1 MRVFKTKI
9 FHQWAEDIKLDNA
22 VLCRTTEE
30 LIQGRYEACL
40 GSNLYKKRIAFG
52 GKGKSGGLRLIIA
65 FKQEKKVFFVYG
77 FKKNKKGNIAKKEV
91 EALKEQAQTYLM
103 LNEEQ
108 IQKAIET
115 KKFIEIL

>member
-1 MRVFKTKI
+1 MRVFKTKV
-9 FHQWAEDIKLDNA
+9 FHQWAENIKLDNA
-22 VLCRTTEE
+22 VLCTATEE
-30 LIQGRYEACL
+30 LIQGQCEACL

-65 FKQEKKVFFVYG
+65 FKQEEKLFFIYG
-77 FKKNKKGNIAKKEV
+77 FKKNKKGNITKKEL

-103 LNEEQ
+103 LSEEQ
-108 IQKAIET
+108 IQRSIET

>member
-1 MRVFKTKI
+1 
-9 FHQWAEDIKLDNA
+9 
-22 VLCRTTEE
+22 

-40 GSNLYKKRIAFG
+40 GGSLYKKRIAFG

-65 FKQEKKVFFVYG
+65 FRREEKIFFVYG
-77 FKKNKKGNIAKKEV
+77 FKKNKKENITEEEV

-103 LNEEQ
+103 LSEEQ

-115 KKFIEIL
+115 KKFIEIYFARA